1 MTNPVLDVV
10 DFAKSK
16 TRLFVEYLLLA
27 AILSLCGFV
36 GYLLIQNANKDT
48 AIAKMDTRVS
58 TLQHQQDAYKD
69 ANQNLEKNV
78 AYLLLQREKD
88 STSVLKL
95 MSEFKLFTEGNVE
108 LQNKISNLE
117 NQDANVKNYLDTT
130 IPDDLRSLLQEPN
143 GTGGSISNP
152 GGAGKTEQS
161 TSGQLRTGPTSTN
174 PFIKDTGSNSRPK

>member
-1 MTNPVLDVV
+1 MTNPVLDVM

-16 TRLFVEYLLLA
+16 TRLFLEYILLA
-27 AILSLCGFV
+27 AFLSLCGFV

-58 TLQHQQDAYKD
+58 TLQNQQDAYKD

-88 STSVLKL
+88 SSSVLKL
-95 MSEFKLFTEGNVE
+95 MGEFKLFTEGNVD

-117 NQDANVKNYLDTT
+117 NQDANVKNYLNTA

-143 GTGGSISNP
+143 GTGGSVPN
-152 GGAGKTEQS
+152 AGDKGHPEQG

-174 PFIKDTGSNSRPK
+174 PFIEDPGPSNRPK